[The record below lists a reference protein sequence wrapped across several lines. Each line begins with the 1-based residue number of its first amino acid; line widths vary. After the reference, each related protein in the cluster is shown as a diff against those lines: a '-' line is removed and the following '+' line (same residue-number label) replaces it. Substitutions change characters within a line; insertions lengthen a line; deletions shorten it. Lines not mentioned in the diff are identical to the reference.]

1 MHSPC
6 KIVQK
11 GVYMSKKQVKTSINC
26 INCTNL
32 DVNWAT
38 DEMYC
43 LVYEDREIILKKG
56 QKCPKWCPLKNKEIT
71 K

>member
-1 MHSPC
+1 
-6 KIVQK
+6 
-11 GVYMSKKQVKTSINC
+11 MSKKQVGTSINC
-26 INCTNL
+26 RKCTNL

-56 QKCPKWCPLKNKEIT
+56 QRHPNWCPLKKKEKAT
-71 K
+71 

>member
-1 MHSPC
+1 MG
-6 KIVQK
+6 KTQ
-11 GVYMSKKQVKTSINC
+11 MKTSIKC
-26 INCTNL
+26 RNCTNL

-56 QKCPKWCPLKNKEIT
+56 QRCPNWCPARKK
-71 K
+71 KKV